1 MIRTITDLT
10 TWLRD
15 YGDRT
20 FNIRRHK
27 KVFTPYESEQKFMDE
42 LTTEDLGDYI
52 ILEAIE
58 LPDKDV
64 LLGCKGTWDE
74 DVRDEDNDLLYV
86 DTKFSGIIE
95 YFKLSEIDLRREDE
109 EEN

>member
-1 MIRTITDLT
+1 MTKIITDLT
-10 TWLRD
+10 TWLID

-27 KVFTPYESEQKFMDE
+27 KLFTPYEIEQKFMDE

-64 LLGCKGTWDE
+64 LLGCKGVWKE
-74 DVRDEDNDLLYV
+74 DVRDENNSLLYV
-86 DTKFSGIIE
+86 DTIFSDFTE
-95 YFKLSEIDLRREDE
+95 YFKLSEIDLRYEDE